1 MKVSRFLRAPQ
12 GRLQAGS
19 LLLVVAIGL
28 AAAVFAGVGSR
39 EYASQCCDSGM
50 GEGVCQV
57 RRRQE
62 RSGAANAKLA
72 PVTVGWVN
80 AQGGIVQSPESTTSI
95 QAAVAVINTYL
106 RGVGGHPLKLKTC
119 FVVQAE
125 SQGQKCAQ
133 AMDNDPNVK
142 FVIEGVLP
150 FGATGFHQTNKGKK
164 PVMGFNPITTSSATA
179 KNTYEVTAGLFGT
192 DPGEVS
198 YLVGIAAREDG
209 RRCSIRRTIRPASRR
224 RSCSKQIAGAAGL
237 KVTAVGFS
245 STATDLLA
253 PMTAANAQSTDAS
266 TVFFVNPSVCTA
278 GCEGDGAASR
288 EARRRAGALSRPA
301 RPVCARRLPE
311 VDVRQYRRK
320 RQPAEGRP
328 VRGRVAR
335 GGRADRQEEPGCL
348 RAVPAACL
356 GYGDDCSAR
365 RSTRSGLANCSP
377 ISVQD
382 VDPQVPGPVDVRSPE
397 SEVGIGPGPACAGH
411 HRGAAVHVSR
421 KRQVEDAT
429 GGKWVGGR

>member
-1 MKVSRFLRAPQ
+1 MIVKVSRFLRAPQ

-28 AAAVFAGVGSR
+28 AAAVFAGSGLASTGRSAAPPAWAKVFAKYVGVKTLGR
-39 EYASQCCDSGM
+39 
-50 GEGVCQV
+50 
-57 RRRQE
+57 
-62 RSGAANAKLA
+62 ANAKLA

-106 RGVGGHPLKLKTC
+106 GGVGGHPLKLKTC

-133 AMDNDPNVK
+133 SMDNDPSVK

-150 FGATGFHQTNKGKK
+150 FGSTGFHQTNKGKK
-164 PVMGFNPITTSSATA
+164 PVMGFNPITISSATA

-198 YLVGIAAREDG
+198 YLVGVLHAKTVSLLYPQDDPAGVTAAKLFQQIAA
-209 RRCSIRRTIRPASRR
+209 
-224 RSCSKQIAGAAGL
+224 AANL

-278 GCEGDGAASR
+278 GSKATDQLHVKHVVALALCLDPHVQQALGDYPKWTYVNTGVSANLPKADPYVAAWLAAIAPLGKKNPAVYAPFPELAWGTAMTAAKAINQIGA
-288 EARRRAGALSRPA
+288 GKL
-301 RPVCARRLPE
+301 
-311 VDVRQYRRK
+311 
-320 RQPAEGRP
+320 
-328 VRGRVAR
+328 
-335 GGRADRQEEPGCL
+335 
-348 RAVPAACL
+348 
-356 GYGDDCSAR
+356 
-365 RSTRSGLANCSP
+365 SP
-377 ISVQD
+377 ISFRTWIRKFHGPSMFGPPNLKWGSVQGL
-382 VDPQVPGPVDVRSPE
+382 PALGTTAVRLYTYLGS
-397 SEVGIGPGPACAGH
+397 G
-411 HRGAAVHVSR
+411 
-421 KRQVEDAT
+421 KWTDAT